1 MRLLRI
7 VTDEWR
13 LLIRNRVARV
23 MTVIALMVTA
33 LATLTAWQRQH
44 VIDAERAHYQQ
55 EADERFEHQ
64 PDRHPHRVVH
74 YGHFV
79 FRPLGPLAAFDP
91 GIEPLVG
98 HMMFLE
104 GHRQNSANFADARQS
119 SLLVRFGEFTPAFVV
134 QTLAPLLL
142 IFVGFA
148 AVTRE
153 REGGTLRLALSQA
166 VPAKSLLAGK
176 WLALA
181 GVGLI
186 ATAPAFLVLLS
197 LAAEPALRLPA
208 AVMITG
214 YLLYLVVWAG
224 IVVLVSAFVDK
235 GRSALLGLITLWAVL
250 VIVLPRGL
258 PEIASVVTRLPT
270 QVETDIAIHR
280 DVAAIGD
287 SHNPD
292 DPYFANFRARVL
304 KEYGVDRVE
313 DLPVNYRGLVAV
325 EGERITAE
333 LFDEYAER
341 TFGVLEQQN
350 TWIDRAGAVSPLLA
364 IRRLSMAAAQTDLAA
379 YRTFLQQAEAYRY
392 RLVQALN
399 QMQAELLS
407 YAQDT
412 DSRVNRVDS
421 AHFRG
426 LEKFELE
433 SQPTSELLARTLEP
447 LWVLLGFLMIVSA
460 AMGLAARK
468 LTKAATP

>member
-7 VTDEWR
+7 IGDEWR

-23 MTVIALMVTA
+23 MTLIAIIITA
-33 LATLTAWQRQH
+33 LAALTAWQRQH
-44 VIDAERAHYQQ
+44 AIETERTRYQQ
-55 EADERFEHQ
+55 EANERFEDQ

-79 FRPLGPLAAFDP
+79 FRPLGSLAAFDP
-91 GIEPLVG
+91 GVEPLVG
-98 HMMFLE
+98 HMVFLE

-166 VPAKSLLAGK
+166 VPPASLLAGK
-176 WLALA
+176 WLALS
-181 GVGLI
+181 GVALI
-186 ATAPAFLVLLS
+186 ATAPAFLVLLF
-197 LAAEPALRLPA
+197 LAGQASLRLPA
-208 AVMITG
+208 TVMMAG
-214 YLLYLVVWAG
+214 YLLYLVIWAG
-224 IVVLVSAFVDK
+224 IVVLVSAFADK
-235 GRSALLGLITLWAVL
+235 GRSALLGLITVWTVL

-292 DPYFANFRARVL
+292 DPYFARFRERVL
-304 KEYGVDRVE
+304 QEYGVDRIE

-333 LFDEYAER
+333 LFDDYAAR
-341 TFGVLEQQN
+341 TFDVLERQN
-350 TWIDRAGAVSPLLA
+350 DWIDRAGMVSPLLA

-379 YRTFLQQAEAYRY
+379 YRTFLEQAEAYRY

-399 QMQAELLS
+399 RMQAELLS
-407 YAQDT
+407 YAEDK
-412 DSRVNRVDS
+412 DGRINRVDS
-421 AHFRG
+421 EHFRG

-433 SQPTSELLARTLEP
+433 SQPASALLARTLKP
-447 LWVLLGFLMIVSA
+447 LWLLLGFLIIVSA
-460 AMGLAARK
+460 GMALAARK